1 MSTDRKLKSSGTIYS
16 TLTGFDFTKDK
27 PMTPRKA
34 MRMKCLECAT
44 TAYEVKRC
52 PVKDCGLWPFRLG
65 VGICTNREGVRDES
79 PRSAAQLDAAERN
92 LEKARAATG

>member
-1 MSTDRKLKSSGTIYS
+1 MRKLKKDGEIHR
-16 TLTGFDFTKDK
+16 TLTGFDFLKDK
-27 PMTPRKA
+27 PLSPRRA

-44 TAYEVKRC
+44 TAHEVKKC
-52 PVKDCGLWPFRLG
+52 PLTDCGLWPYRLG

-92 LEKARAATG
+92 LGKARAATG